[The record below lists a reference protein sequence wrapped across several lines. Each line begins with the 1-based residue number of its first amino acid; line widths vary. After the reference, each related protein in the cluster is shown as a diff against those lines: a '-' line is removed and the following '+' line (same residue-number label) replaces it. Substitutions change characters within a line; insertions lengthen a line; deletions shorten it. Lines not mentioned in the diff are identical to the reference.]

1 MIKITTNSE
10 LKAGGRMI
18 RINPPNRLR
27 RFSRAGKWLRIIKNA
42 CGVLVLFLLGF
53 PKVLANHVS
62 GHVTDTS
69 GGTVTDTPT
78 FGLQN
83 PIKYPDLQ
91 TFLMALLNIVV
102 QYGALLVVFFLVY
115 TGFKFVTAQGNT
127 EKIQE
132 AKQMLVWVVVGA
144 FVLLGVYV
152 IKAAICG
159 TLQQISADPT
169 KPLCAP

>member
-1 MIKITTNSE
+1 MWNIMISFTLFFK
-10 LKAGGRMI
+10 
-18 RINPPNRLR
+18 
-27 RFSRAGKWLRIIKNA
+27 RFCRNA
-42 CGVLVLFLLGF
+42 CGVFMLFIFGF
-53 PKVLANHVS
+53 QTAIAQPA
-62 GHVTDTS
+62 GTS
-69 GGTVTDTPT
+69 RL
-78 FGLQN
+78 GLQN
-83 PIKYPDLQ
+83 PIKYPDMV

-127 EKIQE
+127 EKIQD
-132 AKQMLVWVVVGA
+132 AKKMLVWVVVGA
-144 FVLLGVYV
+144 FVILGVFV